1 MNFLSK
7 NVKVM
12 KFSPYIQVEI
22 NDRKVCFMG
31 WAKYHED
38 DLSIYCGRMY
48 MLENKT
54 VAEAIYRPVVKEKAV
69 AAAPIKVEKS
79 KPRHGLELHL
89 QASESKKIARKLQ
102 LHGWWW
108 SKIHACWCNDDL
120 QVNREFARTITRS
133 TSATL
138 RVNT

>member
-1 MNFLSK
+1 VEKIF
-7 NVKVM
+7 
-12 KFSPYIQVEI
+12 PYIQVEM

-31 WAKYHED
+31 WAKYRED

-54 VAEAIYRPVVKEKAV
+54 VAEASYRPVEKAV
-69 AAAPIKVEKS
+69 AVAPIKVEKS